1 MYCTGICGSDMH
13 YWKHMAI
20 GPFVVTEP
28 MVIGHESSGII
39 VDTGKKVKHLK
50 PGKRVGY

>member
-28 MVIGHESSGII
+28 MVIGHESSGI
-39 VDTGKKVKHLK
+39 VVNTGKKVKHLK
-50 PGKRVGY
+50 PGMSVE